1 MELEKCVLRRLA
13 CCWMQVQLTEEEQ
26 DACAEVVEIPEAPGR
41 CLDFLNGAIDACGH
55 SVGDPVAEVV
65 E

>member
-1 MELEKCVLRRLA
+1 
-13 CCWMQVQLTEEEQ
+13 MQVQLTEEEQ
-26 DACAEVVEIPEAPGR
+26 DACAVVVEIPEAPGR